1 VDDRELGERL
11 LVEAALGE
19 SVAQLRVG
27 EESGPAVG
35 VVDDRE
41 LEPVG
46 VGRLDLVQVA
56 DPGDVLD
63 NGRGDASPDIAPD
76 DGVPELEPED
86 AGRVNP
92 GVDAGKN
99 VDLPVGDEGDGG
111 HPVLEICLG
120 EGLVAS
126 Q

>member
-1 VDDRELGERL
+1 M
-11 LVEAALGE
+11 
-19 SVAQLRVG
+19 AQLRVG

-35 VVDDRE
+35 VVDDGK

-46 VGRLDLVQVA
+46 VWRLDLVQVA

-63 NGRGDASPDIAPD
+63 HGRGDASSDIAPD
-76 DGVPELEPED
+76 DGVAKLKPED
-86 AGRVNP
+86 AGRVDP

-111 HPVLEICLG
+111 HPVLEIRLG
-120 EGLVAS
+120 EGL
-126 Q
+126 